1 MLAERERREERERE
15 RERKRE
21 RKRERERGRGGRILY
36 PCSVLP
42 LLVTPCLVK

>member
-1 MLAERERREERERE
+1 MLAERERREERESE

-21 RKRERERGRGGRILY
+21 REGGRGGRILY